1 MPCKASDCPV
11 QASWRVG
18 KSAMIAF
25 LKRWIKQQAFTRG
38 RWKGLYVRLCAP
50 DGDEWAAYLKTR
62 KLLYA
67 MGENCSIQSSV
78 EITDPQ
84 YVRMGNNVRL
94 SGCTLFGHDG
104 SINMLN
110 RAYGLKLDSVG
121 KIDIRDNV
129 FIGHRAIV
137 MPGVTIGPNAVVAAA
152 AVVTSDVAEN
162 TVVGGIP
169 ARRICSLDEMVE
181 RLKVRTA
188 AMPWADLIERR
199 DGSFDAGIQPALDRM
214 RIEHFFQPEDNK
226 IQP

>member
-1 MPCKASDCPV
+1 MF
-11 QASWRVG
+11 
-18 KSAMIAF
+18 AF
-25 LKRWIKQQAFTRG
+25 LKRWIKRQAFTRG
-38 RWKGLYVRLCAP
+38 RWTGLYVRLCAP
-50 DGDEWAAYLKTR
+50 DGVEWAAYLKAR

-67 MGENCSIQSSV
+67 MGETCSIQSSV
-78 EITDPQ
+78 GITDPQ

-129 FIGHRAIV
+129 FIGHRATV
-137 MPGVTIGPNAVVAAA
+137 MSGAIIGPNAVVAA

-162 TVVGGIP
+162 TVVGGNP

-181 RLKVRTA
+181 RLKVWTA

-199 DGSFDAGIQPALDRM
+199 DGS
-214 RIEHFFQPEDNK
+214 
-226 IQP
+226 

>member
-1 MPCKASDCPV
+1 MLSFV
-11 QASWRVG
+11 
-18 KSAMIAF
+18 
-25 LKRWIKQQAFTRG
+25 KRWIRDQAHRHG
-38 RWKGLYVRLCAP
+38 RWPGLYVRLCSP
-50 DGDEWAAYLKTR
+50 DGNEWAAYLKAR
-62 KLLYA
+62 KLLFA
-67 MGENCSIQSSV
+67 MGEDCSVQTTV
-78 EITDPQ
+78 EITDPR
-84 YVRMGNNVRL
+84 YVRLGNNVRL

-121 KIDIRDNV
+121 RIDIRDNV

-188 AMPWADLIERR
+188 SLPWADLIERR
-199 DGSFDAGIQPALDRM
+199 NGSFDAVMQPVLDQM
-214 RIEHFFQPEDNK
+214 RIEHFFQSEDQT
-226 IQP
+226 IRR